1 MTLDISI
8 NIVTAGICL
17 FCAHLLLLRR
27 RDTGVYLPLALLF
40 LFQGASL
47 AAGAIAET
55 YDPNGT
61 GIFFRISVFVGGLEI
76 ALPFLL
82 WVYVRALTTE
92 GQPERIPR
100 LPYHVMPIIFVLVSF
115 WSLLLLPDGFEGLEL
130 TEDDPRALTFVIVA
144 LAVLLADFVFKA
156 MIATYLYLIIRRLL
170 AYRTRLR
177 DVFASTESRELNW
190 IWVILMAMAFY
201 LCVSIFFSASVLLG
215 LFAEDTYEGWLPTL
229 NNFALLALF
238 WTIGVWGLRQRPGLT
253 RLPVVDPPEPVQ
265 PPPQKY
271 EKSALDD
278 DRLKR
283 IAGKVEA
290 AMAQDA
296 LYRDPNLS
304 LWDLAKHVGATSHY
318 VSQALNTHLNKN
330 YFDLVTGWRIKDA
343 IKQLNATD
351 ESILMIA
358 YDVGFNSRSAFYK
371 AFKRETGRTPSDL
384 RKYPK

>member
-8 NIVTAGICL
+8 SLVTAGICL

-40 LFQGASL
+40 AFQGASL
-47 AAGAIAET
+47 AAAALAET
-55 YDPNGT
+55 YDPGGT
-61 GIFFRISVFVGGLEI
+61 GILFRISVLVGGLEI
-76 ALPFLL
+76 TLPFLL
-82 WVYVRALTTE
+82 WIYVRALTTE

-100 LPYHVMPIIFVLVSF
+100 LPYHVIPIIFVLLSF
-115 WSLLLLPDGFEGLEL
+115 WSLMLLPDGFEAVEL
-130 TEDDPRALTFVIVA
+130 SDDDPRALMYVAVA
-144 LAVLLADFVFKA
+144 LAVLLADVVFKA

-177 DVFASTESRELNW
+177 DVFASTENRELNW
-190 IWVILMAMAFY
+190 IWMILIAIAFY
-201 LCVSIFFSASVLLG
+201 LCVSIFFSASVLFG
-215 LFAEDTYEGWLPTL
+215 LFAEDTYEAWLPTL
-229 NNFALLALF
+229 NNVALLALF

-253 RLPVVDPPEPVQ
+253 RQPVVDPPEPVQ
-265 PPPQKY
+265 PQPQKY

-283 IAGKVEA
+283 IAQKVEA
-290 AMAQDA
+290 AMSQDA

-304 LWDLAKHVGATSHY
+304 LWDLAKHIGVTSHY
-318 VSQALNTHLNKN
+318 VSQALNTRLNKN
-330 YFDLVTGWRIKDA
+330 FFDLVNGWRIKDA
-343 IKQLNATD
+343 IKQLHATD

-371 AFKRETGRTPSDL
+371 AFKRETGKTPSDL
-384 RKYPK
+384 RK